1 MNAVQ
6 VNIWAVLV
14 ATVANVV
21 VGSLWYS
28 LRGLGKPWMAL
39 IGKTPEQ
46 IEAGYKPS
54 MMVWTVISAL
64 VSNLILA
71 IIVAWS
77 GANTLL
83 EGVVVGLTVGI
94 GIAFVTRL
102 SAGYV
107 RGAALCP
114 DADRRGLQPGCVRD
128 RWRHLCH
135 LAVNAHD
142 RARQ

>member
-1 MNAVQ
+1 MTSVQ
-6 VNIWAVLV
+6 INIWAVLV
-14 ATVANVV
+14 ATVGNMV

-28 LRGLGKPWMAL
+28 ERLLGKPWMAL

-46 IEAGYKPS
+46 IAAGYKPS

-83 EGVVVGLTVGI
+83 QGVVVGATVGI
-94 GIAFVTRL
+94 GIAFVSSYLQDMYEGRPFALTL
-102 SAGYV
+102 IGAGYNLIV
-107 RGAALCP
+107 FVIAGAIF
-114 DADRRGLQPGCVRD
+114 
-128 RWRHLCH
+128 
-135 LAVNAHD
+135 AVW
-142 RARQ
+142 Q